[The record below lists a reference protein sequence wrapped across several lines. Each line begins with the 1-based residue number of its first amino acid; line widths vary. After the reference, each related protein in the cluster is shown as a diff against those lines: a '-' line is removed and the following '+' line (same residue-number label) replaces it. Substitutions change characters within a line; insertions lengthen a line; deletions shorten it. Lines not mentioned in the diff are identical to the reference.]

1 METQEIPF
9 RILRFNSQQSQESN
23 YQTFKVKI
31 DNRMTVL
38 DALEKIKHEQD
49 ASLTFR
55 RSCRSG
61 ICGSCAMRINGLAK
75 LACKTKARTEA
86 DRHGEVLVEPM
97 LNMLPVIR
105 DLVVDMSEFWHEISR
120 GTPWL
125 ITDET
130 AKEALKENPVTN
142 QQQGIPAKMA
152 DCIMCGCCFSDC
164 VSRAFDKSFNGP
176 ASLAKVNRFV
186 TDPRDKE
193 GANRVHG
200 LVEIGLWSCT
210 HCYFC
215 WSQCPRDVRPV
226 AAISELR
233 VLSYRSLD
241 PSQGARHVN
250 ALTDSVKSSGM
261 LNEATLY
268 LRTLRLTAVKDIDL
282 MLKMAVKGKAPSPF
296 KRPIP
301 RIEEVRTFYDLA
313 KGAKEK

>member
-1 METQEIPF
+1 METHEVSF
-9 RILRFNSQQSQESN
+9 RILRFNPQQSQKSN
-23 YQTFKVKI
+23 YQTYKVKI
-31 DNRMTVL
+31 DNRTTVL

-75 LACKTKARTEA
+75 LACKTKAKTEA

-97 LNMLPVIR
+97 LNMQPVIR
-105 DLVVDMSEFWHEISR
+105 DLVVDMSEFWREISR

-125 ITDET
+125 TDET
-130 AKEALKENPVTN
+130 AKESLKENLVTN
-142 QQQGIPAKMA
+142 QRQGIPAKMA

-164 VSRAFDKSFNGP
+164 VSRIFDKNFNGP

-186 TDPRDKE
+186 TDPRDRE
-193 GANRVHG
+193 GPSRVHG

-226 AAISELR
+226 AAISDLR
-233 VLSYRSLD
+233 VLSFKSLD

-250 ALTDSVKSSGM
+250 ALTDSIKGSGM

-268 LRTLRLTAVKDIDL
+268 LRTLRLTAIKDIDL

-301 RIEEVRTFYDLA
+301 KIEEVRTLYELA
-313 KGAKEK
+313 KEAKEK

>member
-1 METQEIPF
+1 METHEVSF
-9 RILRFNSQQSQESN
+9 RILRFNPQQSQKSN

-75 LACKTKARTEA
+75 LACKTKAKTEA

-97 LNMLPVIR
+97 LNMQPVIR

-125 ITDET
+125 TDET
-130 AKEALKENPVTN
+130 AKEHLKENVVTN
-142 QQQGIPAKMA
+142 QRQGIPAKMA

-164 VSRAFDKSFNGP
+164 VSRIFDKNFNGP

-193 GANRVHG
+193 GPSRVHG

-226 AAISELR
+226 AAISDLR
-233 VLSYRSLD
+233 VLSFKSLD

-250 ALTDSVKSSGM
+250 ALTDSIKGSGM

-268 LRTLRLTAVKDIDL
+268 LRTLRLIAVKDIDL

-301 RIEEVRTFYDLA
+301 KIEEVRTLYDLA
-313 KGAKEK
+313 KEAKEK